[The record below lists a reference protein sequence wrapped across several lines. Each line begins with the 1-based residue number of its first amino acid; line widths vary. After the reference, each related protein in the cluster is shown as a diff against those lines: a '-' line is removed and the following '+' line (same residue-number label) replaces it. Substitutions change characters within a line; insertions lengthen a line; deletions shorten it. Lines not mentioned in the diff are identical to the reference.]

1 MSTDNKDWQ
10 ETLSRLNSKN
20 KMNNRLSLGDDL
32 KARLKAMV
40 VDPTPSEAPAATP
53 TKKKN
58 KFFAPSAKPAANN
71 ASSES
76 PTNSSTVNNNTNS
89 VNNNTNNGAIS
100 STPSK
105 TKTQFKGKQGLE
117 SALSQ
122 LSQLK
127 TQIAQEAQ
135 QASAELQQVKAQRNQ
150 ATNPATKKPAANQS
164 KSSAANESAQEY
176 SDKNARVVLANSTPD
191 GVSKLAQL
199 NAQYKQQHAQ
209 RKADASVPSKAS
221 PTQPAHVQK
230 QHTGKAVAG
239 KAPTQQEQST
249 PSALAQPAPTNP
261 QGKKSAQRK
270 IAPPLTLE
278 QWRNK
283 HRNFTGIEAWFGLV
297 DVTVGATKQLLRD
310 LWHNLRQSELFL
322 DEKLWS
328 QLTASCGWESFA
340 QVLRQAQSLQQ
351 QRQAET
357 LTADAT
363 TAVTTTA
370 TANATTT
377 EADTQTTA
385 DNLASDNLT
394 LAELVQSVGVDALQA
409 LVAQQANQLALTY
422 LQLRNGDLEQIKT
435 TQTRLTK
442 LLNTWLNLAHSTQLQ
457 AVQRLQAVP
466 SVIEY
471 NEDLPVTQSLDKIRE
486 LLLNNQVVVIAGET
500 GSGKTTQIPKL
511 CLELGFAKQG
521 LIGHTQPRR
530 IAATSVA
537 KRIAE
542 ELHTE
547 LGRLVGYKI
556 RFNDIMSPHTQI
568 KLMTDGIILAELV
581 NDPLLEQYSCLII
594 DEAHERSLNNDFILG
609 YLKHIHKQRP
619 DLKIIITSATIE
631 VERFSKHFGNC
642 PIIQVEGRTFPVE
655 VRYRPLTLDNFVTNY
670 DSFTEESDEAQT
682 SNLGHSY
689 SFGSTG
695 STSLASA
702 FKAAGLRSD
711 DVAVAAQTY
720 NTSAS
725 SSLNAP
731 ATTATRTNTTAAHAT
746 SSTTTASNKA
756 NLDSTYG
763 LPTSN
768 PYASS
773 SIYDHSYEQKDTV
786 RSQGTQ
792 QLKAAEN
799 FGLPTENPYAASAVS
814 SSSSRYRPAP
824 PPKPSRFLPQ
834 LSEEYTKPQPAPE
847 QETAK
852 ASNYHL
858 LTQEDIQAQQ
868 DSSYWEQASNNELD
882 QLHSSKK
889 SPSSAQVKQ
898 DTKAYHA
905 YLKYA
910 DSEDSSLE
918 LPQGVIAACEEL
930 LLEGRGDILVFL
942 SGEREI
948 RDVTTELT
956 SHFTNVNR
964 RYPGLQILP
973 LYSRLSAAEQ
983 QLIFKPNGAL
993 RIILATNIAETSITV
1008 PGIKYVVD
1016 AGTARISRYNHK
1028 TQVQGLPIEPISQAS
1043 ANQRK
1048 GRCGRT
1054 SPGICIRLY
1063 SEQDFNSRPEYTDPE
1078 ILRTNLSSVIL
1089 KMLSLN
1095 LPDIENF
1102 PFLDKPNISSIRN
1115 GVKLLEQLQALDRDK
1130 NNQLSITHLGNQLSQ
1145 LPLDP
1150 RFARMLLAASEI
1162 GSLNELLVITSGL
1175 TIVDVR
1181 ENPTGKQMQASQMHA
1196 EYKDE
1201 RSDYMGLLNLW
1212 NFLEE
1217 NRELSNNQFRKL
1229 CKRRYL
1235 NYLRVRE
1242 WQDLYSQLRMA
1253 CLQMHLTFNQ
1263 VNASYDEVHRAMIPG
1278 LLDHIAQYEG
1288 GPNNLFKG
1296 ANNRTF
1302 KFFPASALNK
1312 KRHSWVIASEIIHLS
1327 QTYSLRGA
1335 QIEASWIEQLA
1346 PHLIKYNYNSPHWSQ
1361 KRGEV
1366 MAYQQVQL
1374 FGLTL
1379 VEGRLASYG
1388 PIDREVSR
1396 QIFIRQALVEQHW
1409 HAPYKFYTHNNQVI
1423 AQALKYEEQQR
1434 KRGLL
1439 ISEQDLYDWYEQ
1451 RIPSHVYNSVS
1462 FKQWYNQLEKQDS
1475 KLLYLNLED
1484 LLVEESTQ
1492 EQSYPELLHDRELS
1506 LSLNYVFDLNRE
1518 DDGVNVVVPLAYLH
1532 QLDPRLYQ
1540 WHIANFRLELIEELI
1555 RALPKAARKQLI
1567 PAPDYARAFL
1577 NRVPHVVYEGKQAV
1591 SLYQVLSNVFRSMN
1605 GANIDPQLWQ
1615 EAHATLPAHLKL
1627 HFKVMSLEGELLATS
1642 DNLAQL
1648 QEDLRFSASALVLE
1662 DESNKASSEI
1672 YSDWDFASLGKP
1684 LVQYKSGLRLES
1696 FPALVPV
1703 NWLKDHL
1710 TQTAQKLEA
1719 HAQVSPDSLSNKIIN
1734 MGTRLD
1740 ATKAQEQRKQ
1750 GKDGKGEST
1759 TRQVSVSDLGM
1770 KYHNTQAQALI
1781 AQASQLNIDELASG
1795 VVVKNFASPAEQE
1808 MMMRLGMSDLLLL
1821 NCQSPIKY
1829 LQEKLRNR
1837 AKLALYFSDD
1847 VQQLIHQCIKAAA
1860 SHILEQHWMGA
1871 SRHALGQQG
1880 LTASEPNL
1888 ANKELVWNEHFYKFL
1903 LNKMREELNH
1913 TTYRVAQVV
1922 EQILVLAS
1930 QIQEQLARKRANNY
1944 PEACDDIGYQVEVL
1958 IQPEFIAA
1966 TPFEQLE
1973 QVPRYLQAALYRT
1986 GRLGANYNLD
1996 QQRQEEVND
2005 LDYEYEQLESTW
2017 PSYRDRKPLRQ
2028 LFFMI
2033 QELRVSLFAQT
2044 IGARMTVSPKRILSF
2059 IEEIKNKHV

>member
-10 ETLSRLNSKN
+10 ATLSHLNTKN
-20 KMNNRLSLGDDL
+20 KINNRLNLGDDL

-40 VDPTPSEAPAATP
+40 SVPSPSETPKTSP

-58 KFFAPSAKPAANN
+58 KFFAPSAKSTAPNTQEATLSVNASNANVAPPTPAPSATPANN
-71 ASSES
+71 
-76 PTNSSTVNNNTNS
+76 TVK
-89 VNNNTNNGAIS
+89 
-100 STPSK
+100 SK
-105 TKTQFKGKQGLE
+105 SQFKGKQNLE
-117 SALSQ
+117 STLAQ

-127 TQIAQEAQ
+127 SQIAQETQ
-135 QASAELQQVKAQRNQ
+135 QASAELQQAKAQRNALHHEEQ
-150 ATNPATKKPAANQS
+150 NAKSPTHRDN
-164 KSSAANESAQEY
+164 SSANTEY
-176 SDKNARVVLANSTPD
+176 HDKNARIVLANATPD

-199 NAQYKQQHAQ
+199 NAQYKQHAPQ
-209 RKADASVPSKAS
+209 PTRKGATLGHDEPRHATTKGDATPS
-221 PTQPAHVQK
+221 
-230 QHTGKAVAG
+230 GKNESANTPHVAG
-239 KAPTQQEQST
+239 KK
-249 PSALAQPAPTNP
+249 PAP
-261 QGKKSAQRK
+261 RK
-270 IAPPLTLE
+270 IIAPLTLE
-278 QWRNK
+278 QWRSQ
-283 HRNFTGIEAWFGLV
+283 HRNFAGIEAWFGLE
-297 DVTVGATKQLLRD
+297 DLTRSATKQLLRD
-310 LWHNLRQSELFL
+310 LWQQLRQSELFF
-322 DEKLWS
+322 DEKLWGR
-328 QLTASCGWESFA
+328 LTASCGWESFT
-340 QVLRQAQSLQQ
+340 QILRCAYAMQLAPAGHTLCAQSEATL
-351 QRQAET
+351 ANHET
-357 LTADAT
+357 KITQT
-363 TAVTTTA
+363 QS
-370 TANATTT
+370 ANVVPATTT
-377 EADTQTTA
+377 NVAE
-385 DNLASDNLT
+385 LT
-394 LAELVQSVGVDALQA
+394 LAQLVQLVEQTSIQA
-409 LVAQQANQLALTY
+409 LVAQQVNQLTLTY
-422 LQLRNGDLEQIKT
+422 LQLRQGDIAQITT
-435 TQTRLTK
+435 TQARLNK
-442 LLNTWLNLAHSTQLQ
+442 LLLSWFSTALAAQLQ
-457 AVQRLQAVP
+457 AYQRLQTVP
-466 SVIEY
+466 TTIEY
-471 NEDLPVTQSLDKIRE
+471 NEELPVTQALEQIRE
-486 LLLNNQVVVIAGET
+486 LLQNHQVVVIAGET

-556 RFNDIMSPHTQI
+556 RFNDIISPHTQI

-631 VERFSKHFGNC
+631 VERFSKHFDNC

-670 DSFTEESDEAQT
+670 DSFTEDSNETQT

-689 SFGSTG
+689 SFGNTRG
-695 STSLASA
+695 TNLTSE
-702 FKAAGLRSD
+702 FKAAGLGANIA
-711 DVAVAAQTY
+711 AVTKHHDTTSTAVTSEQEIPAQYQLSSNKGSSVSQASNTHTRIPSS
-720 NTSAS
+720 NALSTTSA
-725 SSLNAP
+725 
-731 ATTATRTNTTAAHAT
+731 HV
-746 SSTTTASNKA
+746 
-756 NLDSTYG
+756 LDNTYG
-763 LPTSN
+763 LPTTN

-773 SIYDHSYEQKDTV
+773 SIYDHSYEQPATT
-786 RSQGTQ
+786 RSNNSTTT
-792 QLKAAEN
+792 KNAEN
-799 FGLPTENPYAASAVS
+799 FGLPTENPYASSAVNS
-814 SSSSRYRPAP
+814 NSSRYRQAP

-834 LSEEYTKPQPAPE
+834 LSAEYTSSTPTPE

-858 LTQEDIQAQQ
+858 LTPADVQAQQ
-868 DSSYWEQASNNELD
+868 DSTYWERA
-882 QLHSSKK
+882 
-889 SPSSAQVKQ
+889 SSAELQQLNATKKPATPVQQ

-910 DSEDSSLE
+910 DSDDASLE

-964 RYPGLQILP
+964 RYPGIQILP

-1102 PFLDKPNISSIRN
+1102 PFLDKPNNSSIRN
-1115 GVKLLEQLQALDRDK
+1115 GVKLLEQLQALERDAQH
-1130 NNQLSITHLGNQLSQ
+1130 QLRITHLGNQLSQ

-1242 WQDLYSQLRMA
+1242 WQDLHSQLRMA

-1263 VNASYDEVHRAMIPG
+1263 VNASYDEIHRAMIPG

-1327 QTYSLRGA
+1327 QTYALRGA

-1346 PHLIKYNYNSPHWSQ
+1346 PHLIKYTYNSPHWSQ

-1366 MAYQQVQL
+1366 MAYQAVQL

-1379 VEGRLASYG
+1379 VEARLASYG
-1388 PIDREVSR
+1388 TIDRKVSR

-1439 ISEQDLYDWYEQ
+1439 ISEQDLYEWYEQ
-1451 RIPSHVYNSVS
+1451 RIPSHVHNSVS
-1462 FKQWYNQLEKQDS
+1462 FKQWYNKQEKQDS
-1475 KLLYLNLED
+1475 KLLYLNLDD
-1484 LLVEESTQ
+1484 LLLEDSSQ
-1492 EQSYPELLHDRELS
+1492 EQSYPELLYDRELS
-1506 LSLNYVFDLNRE
+1506 LSLNYVFDLNRA

-1577 NRVPHVVYEGKQAV
+1577 NRVPQVVYEDNQVV

-1605 GANIDPQLWQ
+1605 GAHIDPQLWQ
-1615 EAHATLPAHLKL
+1615 EAHTTLPAHLKL

-1642 DNLAQL
+1642 DNLVQL

-1662 DESNKASSEI
+1662 DENNKASSEI
-1672 YSDWDFASLGKP
+1672 YSDWDFPSLGKR

-1696 FPALVPV
+1696 FPAIVPV

-1719 HAQVSPDSLSNKIIN
+1719 HAQVSPDSLSNKIIKL
-1734 MGTRLD
+1734 GTRLD
-1740 ATKAQEQRKQ
+1740 ACQ
-1750 GKDGKGEST
+1750 T
-1759 TRQVSVSDLGM
+1759 TPKSETDTTPAPRQVSVSDLGM

-1795 VVVKNFASPAEQE
+1795 VVVKNFSSPAEQE
-1808 MMMRLGMSDLLLL
+1808 MMMRMGMRDLLLL

-1829 LQEKLRNR
+1829 LQEKLPNR

-1860 SHILEQHWMGA
+1860 SHILEQHWVGA
-1871 SRHALGQQG
+1871 GRHALGQQG
-1880 LTASEPNL
+1880 LTASETNL

-1930 QIQEQLARKRANNY
+1930 QIQEQLTRKPACNY
-1944 PEACDDIGYQVEVL
+1944 PEACDDLQYQVAIL
-1958 IQPEFIAA
+1958 TQPEFIAA

-1986 GRLGANYNLD
+1986 ERLGANYNLD

-2005 LDYEYEQLESTW
+2005 LDYAYEQLDATW
-2017 PSYRDRKPLRQ
+2017 PSYRERQPLRQ

-2044 IGARMTVSPKRILSF
+2044 IGARMTVSPKRILNF